1 MRAELTVQLIE
12 QHRPATRE
20 TSAFTIFAQQLQK
33 LDGVYVELRGATNKL
48 FAVDPARTSDEE
60 RFMGLLEGRQDY
72 DLAAL
77 FLSLRRDQEVQ
88 LDAVLNLLRDLFKKG
103 QVEVKVR
110 RRSN

>member
-1 MRAELTVQLIE
+1 
-12 QHRPATRE
+12 
-20 TSAFTIFAQQLQK
+20 
-33 LDGVYVELRGATNKL
+33 
-48 FAVDPARTSDEE
+48 
-60 RFMGLLEGRQDY
+60 MGLLEGRQDY